1 MIKVLVVDDSVVV
14 RRLIVD
20 ALTDDPGIDVVGTA
34 SNGRIALAKVDEL
47 KPDVMTL
54 DIEMPVLDGL
64 GTLRELR
71 PKHKRLPVIMFSTL
85 TANGASATLE
95 ALASGASDYVTKP
108 ANVGSVRESIQM
120 VREQLIPRIY
130 ALAPRQRPGAAPGGA
145 PSRPGMPPP
154 ARPGAGVPPG
164 RPGVLP
170 GRPPLSGPPR
180 PGAAPSGPPITTGA
194 NGRPPIRAARG
205 GTGNRIDCIAV
216 GCSTGGPD
224 ALAKVVQG
232 FPRDLPVPVVVV
244 QHMPPIFTKM
254 FADRLDRG
262 SQVKVVEA
270 VAGTPLAPGTVYIA
284 PGDKHLEVMRQ
295 GTSVLTKLHE
305 GPPENSCRP
314 AVDPLFRS
322 VATVYG
328 AHALTVV
335 LTGMGQDG
343 KKGCEVLAK
352 VGSEIVVQDEETS
365 VVWGMP
371 GAVATAGLADAVL
384 PLGMISDTLL
394 ARVGHGRA
402 NKLAVVR

>member
-1 MIKVLVVDDSVVV
+1 MISVLVVDDSVVV

-20 ALTDDPGIDVVGTA
+20 ALSDDPGIQVVGTA
-34 SNGRIALAKVDEL
+34 SNGRIALQKIDEL

-54 DIEMPVLDGL
+54 DIEMPVLDGI
-64 GTLRELR
+64 GTLKELR

-95 ALASGASDYVTKP
+95 ALAAGATDYVTKP
-108 ANVGSVRESIQM
+108 ANVGSVRESIQS

-130 ALAPRQRPGAAPGGA
+130 ALAPKQQRPGAAP
-145 PSRPGMPPP
+145 PRPGTPP
-154 ARPGAGVPPG
+154 ARPGALPPPG
-164 RPGVLP
+164 RPGAPLA
-170 GRPPLSGPPR
+170 GRPPLATPAGPPA
-180 PGAAPSGPPITTGA
+180 PAGARQP
-194 NGRPPIRAARG
+194 GRPAKGKTPGQRV
-205 GTGNRIDCIAV
+205 DVIAV

-232 FPRDLPVPVVVV
+232 FPKDLPVPVVVV

-254 FADRLDRG
+254 FADRLDRA
-262 SQVKVVEA
+262 SAVKVVEA
-270 VAGTPLAPGTVYIA
+270 TADVPLAAGTVYIA
-284 PGDKHLEVMRQ
+284 PGDKHLEVVRK
-295 GTSVLTKLHE
+295 GTSVVTKLHE

-322 VATVYG
+322 VASVFG

-371 GAVATAGLADAVL
+371 GAVAAAGLADVVL
-384 PLGMISDTLL
+384 PLGSISDTVL
-394 ARVGHGRA
+394 ARVGRGRA
-402 NKLAVVR
+402 NRLAVVR

>member
-20 ALTDDPGIDVVGTA
+20 ALSDDPGIEVVGTA
-34 SNGRIALAKVDEL
+34 SNGRLALAKIEEL

-54 DIEMPVLDGL
+54 DIEMPVLDGI
-64 GTLRELR
+64 GTLKELR

-95 ALASGASDYVTKP
+95 ALSAGATDYVTKP
-108 ANVGSVRESIQM
+108 ANVGSVRESIKS

-130 ALAPRQRPGAAPGGA
+130 ALGPKQRPGAAPT
-145 PSRPGMPPP
+145 RPGMPP
-154 ARPGAGVPPG
+154 ARPGTAPPG
-164 RPGVLP
+164 RPGAPLA
-170 GRPPLSGPPR
+170 GRPPLGSP
-180 PGAAPSGPPITTGA
+180 AAPSGG
-194 NGRPPIRAARG
+194 IRAPMRPAKSKTPG
-205 GTGNRIDCIAV
+205 QRIDVIAV

-232 FPRDLPVPVVVV
+232 FPKDLPVPVVVV

-254 FADRLDRG
+254 FADRLDRA
-262 SQVKVVEA
+262 SAVKVVEA
-270 VAGTPLAPGTVYIA
+270 TADIPLDAGTVYIA
-284 PGDKHLEVMRQ
+284 PGDKHLEVVRK

-322 VATVYG
+322 VATVFG

-371 GAVATAGLADAVL
+371 GAVAQAGLADVVL
-384 PLGMISDTLL
+384 PLGSISDTLL
-394 ARVGHGRA
+394 SRVGHGRT
-402 NKLAVVR
+402 NRLAVVR

>member
-1 MIKVLVVDDSVVV
+1 MIRVLVVDDSVVV

-20 ALTDDPGIDVVGTA
+20 ALSDDPGINVVGTA
-34 SNGRIALAKVDEL
+34 SNGKIALQKIDEL

-54 DIEMPVLDGL
+54 DIEMPVLDGI
-64 GTLRELR
+64 GTLKELR

-95 ALASGASDYVTKP
+95 ALSAGATDYVTKP
-108 ANVGSVRESIQM
+108 ANVGSVRESIKS

-130 ALAPRQRPGAAPGGA
+130 ALGPKQRPSAPTRPGAPLG
-145 PSRPGMPPP
+145 
-154 ARPGAGVPPG
+154 RPGAPPPPG
-164 RPGVLP
+164 RPGAPLA
-170 GRPPLSGPPR
+170 GRPPLGTP
-180 PGAAPSGPPITTGA
+180 AAPSGGLRLPV
-194 NGRPPIRAARG
+194 RPGKGKTPGQRV
-205 GTGNRIDCIAV
+205 DVIAV

-224 ALAKVVQG
+224 ALAKVVHG
-232 FPRDLPVPVVVV
+232 FPKDLPVPVVVV

-254 FADRLDRG
+254 FADRLDRA
-262 SQVKVVEA
+262 SAVKVVEA
-270 VAGTPLAPGTVYIA
+270 VADVPLEAGTVYIA
-284 PGDKHLEVMRQ
+284 PGDKHLEVVRK

-322 VATVYG
+322 VASVFG

-343 KKGCEVLAK
+343 KKGCEVLAR

-371 GAVATAGLADAVL
+371 GAVAVAGLADVVL
-384 PLGMISDTLL
+384 PLGSISDTLL

-402 NKLAVVR
+402 NRLAVVR

>member
-1 MIKVLVVDDSVVV
+1 MISVLVVDDSVVV

-20 ALTDDPGIDVVGTA
+20 ALTDDPGIQVVGTA
-34 SNGRIALAKVDEL
+34 SNGRLALAKIDEL
-47 KPDVMTL
+47 KPDVVTL

-85 TANGASATLE
+85 TASGASATLE
-95 ALASGASDYVTKP
+95 ALAAGASDYVTKP
-108 ANVGSVRESIQM
+108 ANVGSVRESIKS

-130 ALAPRQRPGAAPGGA
+130 ALAPRQRPSA
-145 PSRPGMPPP
+145 
-154 ARPGAGVPPG
+154 V
-164 RPGVLP
+164 
-170 GRPPLSGPPR
+170 PPR
-180 PGAAPSGPPITTGA
+180 PGALPGRPGAPATAPGGPPARAGA
-194 NGRPPIRAARG
+194 PLGRPQAPPPAGARPPGKAAPKTP
-205 GTGNRIDCIAV
+205 GTRIDVIAV

-232 FPRDLPVPVVVV
+232 FPKDLPVPVVVV

-254 FADRLDRG
+254 FADRLDRA
-262 SQVKVVEA
+262 SAVKVVEA
-270 VAGTPLAPGTVYIA
+270 TADTPLTAGTVYIA
-284 PGDKHLEVMRQ
+284 PGDKHLEVIRR
-295 GTSVLTKLHE
+295 GTSVVTKLHE

-343 KKGCEVLAK
+343 KKGCEVLAR

-371 GAVATAGLADAVL
+371 GAVAAAGLADAIV
-384 PLGMISDTLL
+384 PLGSISDTLL

-402 NKLAVVR
+402 NRLAVVR

>member
-20 ALTDDPGIDVVGTA
+20 ALSDDPGINVVGTA
-34 SNGRIALAKVDEL
+34 SNGRLALQKIDEL

-54 DIEMPVLDGL
+54 DIEMPVLDGI
-64 GTLRELR
+64 GTLKELR

-95 ALASGASDYVTKP
+95 ALAAGATDYVTKP
-108 ANVGSVRESIQM
+108 ANVGSVRESIKS

-130 ALAPRQRPGAAPGGA
+130 ALGPKQRPGAGPTRPGMPPTRPGAAP
-145 PSRPGMPPP
+145 
-154 ARPGAGVPPG
+154 PPG
-164 RPGVLP
+164 RPGAPLA
-170 GRPPLSGPPR
+170 GRPPLGTP
-180 PGAAPSGPPITTGA
+180 AAPAGGI
-194 NGRPPIRAARG
+194 RPPMRPAKTKTPG
-205 GTGNRIDCIAV
+205 QRIDVIAV

-232 FPRDLPVPVVVV
+232 FPKDLPVPVVVV

-254 FADRLDRG
+254 FADRLDRA
-262 SQVKVVEA
+262 SAVKVVEA
-270 VAGTPLAPGTVYIA
+270 TADVPLEAGTVYIA
-284 PGDKHLEVMRQ
+284 PGDKHMEVVRK

-322 VATVYG
+322 VASIFG

-343 KKGCEVLAK
+343 KKGCEVLAR

-371 GAVATAGLADAVL
+371 GAVAQAGLADVVL
-384 PLGMISDTLL
+384 PLGAISDTLL

-402 NKLAVVR
+402 NRLAVVR

>member
-1 MIKVLVVDDSVVV
+1 VISVLVVDDSVVV

-20 ALTDDPGIDVVGTA
+20 ALSDDPGIQVVGTA
-34 SNGRIALAKVDEL
+34 SNGRIALQKIDEL

-54 DIEMPVLDGL
+54 DIEMPVLDGI
-64 GTLRELR
+64 GTLKELR

-95 ALASGASDYVTKP
+95 ALAAGATDYVTKP
-108 ANVGSVRESIQM
+108 ANVGSVRESIQS

-130 ALAPRQRPGAAPGGA
+130 ALAPKQQRPGAAP
-145 PSRPGMPPP
+145 PRPGTPP
-154 ARPGAGVPPG
+154 ARPGALPPPG
-164 RPGVLP
+164 RPGAPLA
-170 GRPPLSGPPR
+170 GRPPLATPAGPPA
-180 PGAAPSGPPITTGA
+180 PAGARQP
-194 NGRPPIRAARG
+194 GRPAKGKTPGQRV
-205 GTGNRIDCIAV
+205 DVIAV

-232 FPRDLPVPVVVV
+232 FPKDLPVPVVVV

-254 FADRLDRG
+254 FADRLDRA
-262 SQVKVVEA
+262 SAVKVVEA
-270 VAGTPLAPGTVYIA
+270 TADVPLAAGTVYIA
-284 PGDKHLEVMRQ
+284 PGDKHLEVVRK
-295 GTSVLTKLHE
+295 GTSVVTKLHE

-322 VATVYG
+322 VASVFG

-371 GAVATAGLADAVL
+371 GAVAAAGLADVVL
-384 PLGMISDTLL
+384 PLGSISDTVL
-394 ARVGHGRA
+394 ARVGRGRA
-402 NKLAVVR
+402 NRLAVVR

>member
-1 MIKVLVVDDSVVV
+1 MIRVLVVDDSVVV

-20 ALTDDPGIDVVGTA
+20 ALTDDPGIEVVGTA
-34 SNGRIALAKVDEL
+34 SNGRLALAKVDEL

-85 TANGASATLE
+85 TANGATATLD
-95 ALASGASDYVTKP
+95 ALAAGASDYVCKP
-108 ANVGSVRESIQM
+108 ANVGSVRESIQS

-130 ALAPRQRPGAAPGGA
+130 ALAPRQRPGAAPA
-145 PSRPGMPPP
+145 RPGMPP
-154 ARPGAGVPPG
+154 ARPGAGAPPG
-164 RPGVLP
+164 RPGALA
-170 GRPPLSGPPR
+170 GRPPLGAPVR
-180 PGAAPSGPPITTGA
+180 PGAAPSGPPGPA
-194 NGRPPIRAARG
+194 GRPPIRAAKG

-232 FPRDLPVPVVVV
+232 FPKDLPVPVVVV
-244 QHMPPIFTKM
+244 QHMPPVFTKM

-295 GTSVLTKLHE
+295 GTAVLTKLHE

-322 VATVYG
+322 VASVYG